1 MPKQSEKA
9 MKTIEI
15 GNEIENINIQIHE
28 LSKLITDLRVMRL
41 ATESMELMKEYKEL
55 FIYKSSE
62 MLNVFFE
69 KFDNMERTI
78 DDTAFYFQNL
88 VEKLEKHA

>member
-41 ATESMELMKEYKEL
+41 ATESMELMK
-55 FIYKSSE
+55 
-62 MLNVFFE
+62 
-69 KFDNMERTI
+69 
-78 DDTAFYFQNL
+78 
-88 VEKLEKHA
+88 